1 MRGSVPEP
9 MRPSRWSA
17 HAALAMI
24 GFYQRFLSPHKGFR
38 CAHSVQTGR
47 RGCSALG
54 ARAIRRH
61 GLWNGLGV
69 LGCRLD
75 ACALSHE
82 DLGAARSKPRLHSQS
97 GLCDFDCGGAD
108 CNPFD
113 ACDVAECA
121 CDAADCLD
129 CFDRRKRCSRNSSA
143 NAARERI
150 AARQNRRKERQASAT
165 PVPPPP
171 AAPPKEP

>member
-1 MRGSVPEP
+1 MQA
-9 MRPSRWSA
+9 SRWPT

-24 GFYQRFLSPHKGFR
+24 GLYQRFISPHKGFR
-38 CAHSVQTGR
+38 CAHAVQTGR

-54 ARAIRRH
+54 ARAIRRL

-82 DLGAARSKPRLHSQS
+82 ELQTARSKPRLHPQS

-143 NAARERI
+143 DAARERI
-150 AARQNRRKERQASAT
+150 LARQNRRRAQQHST
-165 PVPPPP
+165 PPP
-171 AAPPKEP
+171 ATTPPKEP

>member
-1 MRGSVPEP
+1 MHPE
-9 MRPSRWSA
+9 RWPA
-17 HAALAMI
+17 QAALAMI
-24 GFYQRFLSPHKGFR
+24 GLYQRFISPHKGFR
-38 CAHSVQTGR
+38 CAHAVQTGR

-82 DLGAARSKPRLHSQS
+82 ALQAARHRPRLHPQS

-113 ACDVAECA
+113 SCDVAECA
-121 CDAADCLD
+121 CDALDCAD
-129 CFDRRKRCSRNSSA
+129 CFDRRKRCSRSSSA
-143 NAARERI
+143 DAARERI
-150 AARQNRRKERQASAT
+150 AARQNRRKNRREDRQPSAA
-165 PVPPPP
+165 PAPPTPP
-171 AAPPKEP
+171 AGPPKEP

>member
-1 MRGSVPEP
+1 VHPN
-9 MRPSRWSA
+9 RWPTQ
-17 HAALAMI
+17 AALATI
-24 GFYQRFLSPHKGFR
+24 GLYQRFISPHKGFR
-38 CAHSVQTGR
+38 CAHAVQTGR

-61 GLWNGLGV
+61 GLWDGLGV

-82 DLGAARSKPRLHSQS
+82 EIRQARGRRRLNAQAGA
-97 GLCDFDCGGAD
+97 CDADCGV
-108 CNPFD
+108 FD

-121 CDAADCLD
+121 CDALDCAD
-129 CFDRRKRCSRNSSA
+129 CFDRKKRCSRNSSA
-143 NAARERI
+143 DAARERI
-150 AARQNRRKERQASAT
+150 RERQNRRKDRQS
-165 PVPPPP
+165 PQPP

>member
-1 MRGSVPEP
+1 MHPG
-9 MRPSRWSA
+9 RWPA
-17 HAALAMI
+17 QAALAMI
-24 GFYQRFLSPHKGFR
+24 GLYQRFISPHKGFR

-82 DLGAARSKPRLHSQS
+82 TLQATRHSPRLHPQS

-108 CNPFD
+108 CN
-113 ACDVAECA
+113 ACDVADCA
-121 CDAADCLD
+121 CDALDCADCV
-129 CFDRRKRCSRNSSA
+129 DRRKRCSRRSSA
-143 NAARERI
+143 DAARERI
-150 AARQNRRKERQASAT
+150 AARQNQRKERQSSGVPAPSPPSAN
-165 PVPPPP
+165 
-171 AAPPKEP
+171 PPKEP

>member
-1 MRGSVPEP
+1 MHPG
-9 MRPSRWSA
+9 RWPA
-17 HAALAMI
+17 QAALAMI
-24 GFYQRFLSPHKGFR
+24 GLYQRFISPHKGFR
-38 CAHSVQTGR
+38 CAHAVQTGR

-82 DLGAARSKPRLHSQS
+82 ALQAERHRPRLHPQS
-97 GLCDFDCGGAD
+97 GLCDFDCGGPD

-113 ACDVAECA
+113 SCDVAECA
-121 CDAADCLD
+121 CDALD
-129 CFDRRKRCSRNSSA
+129 CFDRKKRCSRNSSA
-143 NAARERI
+143 DAARERI
-150 AARQNRRKERQASAT
+150 AARQNRRKNRREDRQPSAA
-165 PVPPPP
+165 PAPPTPP
-171 AAPPKEP
+171 AGPPKEP

>member
-1 MRGSVPEP
+1 V
-9 MRPSRWSA
+9 RPSRWPTQ
-17 HAALAMI
+17 AALAAI
-24 GFYQRFLSPHKGFR
+24 GLYQRFVSPHKGFR
-38 CAHSVQTGR
+38 CAHAVQTGR

-61 GLWNGLGV
+61 GLWGGLGV

-82 DLGAARSKPRLHSQS
+82 EWRAARGTPRLHRQS

-113 ACDVAECA
+113 ACDVVDCA

-129 CFDRRKRCSRNSSA
+129 CCDRRKRCNRTSSA
-143 NAARERI
+143 DAARERI
-150 AARQNRRKERQASAT
+150 LARQNRRRAQQHST
-165 PVPPPP
+165 PPP
-171 AAPPKEP
+171 ASGPPKES

>member
-1 MRGSVPEP
+1 MHPG
-9 MRPSRWSA
+9 RWPA
-17 HAALAMI
+17 QAALAMI
-24 GFYQRFLSPHKGFR
+24 GLYQRFISPHKGFR
-38 CAHSVQTGR
+38 CAHAVQTGR

-82 DLGAARSKPRLHSQS
+82 ELRAARRPRLHPQS

-108 CNPFD
+108 CNPLD
-113 ACDVAECA
+113 SCDVAECA
-121 CDAADCLD
+121 CDALDCAD
-129 CFDRRKRCSRNSSA
+129 CFDRKKRCSRSSSA
-143 NAARERI
+143 DAARARI
-150 AARQNRRKERQASAT
+150 VARQNQRKARQHST
-165 PVPPPP
+165 PPP
-171 AAPPKEP
+171 ATAPPKEP

>member
-1 MRGSVPEP
+1 
-9 MRPSRWSA
+9 MRPDQWPA
-17 HAALAMI
+17 QAALATI
-24 GFYQRFLSPHKGFR
+24 GLYQRFVSPHKGFR

-61 GLWNGLGV
+61 GLWNGLDV
-69 LGCRLD
+69 LGGRLD

-82 DLGAARSKPRLHSQS
+82 ELRAVRNKPGLHPQS

-143 NAARERI
+143 DAARERI
-150 AARQNRRKERQASAT
+150 LARQNRRKAPPHLT
-165 PVPPPP
+165 PPP
-171 AAPPKEP
+171 ATAPPKEP